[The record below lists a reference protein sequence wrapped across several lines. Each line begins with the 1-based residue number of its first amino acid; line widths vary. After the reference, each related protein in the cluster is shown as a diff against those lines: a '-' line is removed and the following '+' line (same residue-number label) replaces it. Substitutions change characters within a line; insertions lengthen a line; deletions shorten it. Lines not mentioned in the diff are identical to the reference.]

1 MRHIRNR
8 ATAIAVTA
16 VILTA
21 AGAVA
26 YAAIPDTS
34 GRVNGCYTTNSSLL
48 GPAKGSLRV
57 VDTNE
62 GCRGGETPIVWS
74 QTGPT
79 GPMGPVGA
87 TGATGAT
94 GPAGPAGPVGAA
106 GATGAT
112 GAMGPAGP
120 VGPAGADGS
129 PLWAVIEDGFNG
141 HAPTVR
147 VASGSHAIGAE
158 FTSNGTSLVT
168 FDRDVSQCA
177 IQVTAQVSHPAI
189 SARPSDADV
198 HKVQVALF
206 ENDVI
211 VNRPYSVTVSC

>member
-1 MRHIRNR
+1 MKHIRNR
-8 ATAIAVTA
+8 ATAIAITA

-26 YAAIPDTS
+26 YAAIPDPS

-62 GCRGGETPIVWS
+62 GCRAGETPIAWS

-79 GPMGPVGA
+79 GPAGPVGA

-94 GPAGPAGPVGAA
+94 GPAGPV

-112 GAMGPAGP
+112 GATGPAGP

-147 VASGSHAIGAE
+147 VASGNHATGAE

-168 FDRDVSQCA
+168 FDRDISQCA
-177 IQVTAQVSHPAI
+177 IQVTGQVNHPAI

>member
-1 MRHIRNR
+1 MMHIRNR

-16 VILTA
+16 VVLTA

-26 YAAIPDTS
+26 YAAIPDSS
-34 GRVNGCYTTNSSLL
+34 GRVNGCYTTNGSLL

-62 GCRGGETPIVWS
+62 PCRAGETPITWS

-87 TGATGAT
+87 TGATGAI
-94 GPAGPAGPVGAA
+94 

-112 GAMGPAGP
+112 GATGPAGP

-129 PLWAVIEDGFNG
+129 PIWAVIDDGFNG
-141 HAPTVR
+141 QGPTVR

-158 FTSNGTSLVT
+158 FASNGTSLVA
-168 FDRDVSQCA
+168 FDRDISRCA
-177 IQVTAQVSHPAI
+177 IQVTAQVDHPAI
-189 SARPSDADV
+189 SARPSDNDV
-198 HKVQVALF
+198 TKVQVALF
-206 ENDVI
+206 ENDLI

>member
-1 MRHIRNR
+1 MTHIRNR

-26 YAAIPDTS
+26 YAAIPDPS
-34 GRVNGCYTTNSSLL
+34 GRVNGCYTTSSSLL

-62 GCRGGETPIVWS
+62 GCRAGETPIAWS

-79 GPMGPVGA
+79 GPAGPVGA

-94 GPAGPAGPVGAA
+94 GPAGPVGAT

-147 VASGSHAIGAE
+147 VASGNHATGAE

-168 FDRDVSQCA
+168 FDRDISQCA
-177 IQVTAQVSHPAI
+177 IQVTGQVNHPAI

>member
-1 MRHIRNR
+1 MEFNARTKKVIL
-8 ATAIAVTA
+8 ATMSLSSMAVFGTQAAAIATIPSPDGTIYACYQKVNSPIPGA
-16 VILTA
+16 PYYKGDVRIVDQA
-21 AGAVA
+21 EACKPQEIRISWNSAGQV
-26 YAAIPDTS
+26 
-34 GRVNGCYTTNSSLL
+34 
-48 GPAKGSLRV
+48 
-57 VDTNE
+57 
-62 GCRGGETPIVWS
+62 
-74 QTGPT
+74 GPT
-79 GPMGPVGA
+79 GPAG
-87 TGATGAT
+87 TNGAT
-94 GPAGPAGPVGAA
+94 GPA

>member
-1 MRHIRNR
+1 MTHIRNR

-26 YAAIPDTS
+26 YAAIPDPS

-62 GCRGGETPIVWS
+62 SCRAGETPITWS

-87 TGATGAT
+87 TGATG
-94 GPAGPAGPVGAA
+94 PAGSVGPVVRLVRLVRLARWPDRRDRGDGTGRA
-106 GATGAT
+106 GRT
-112 GAMGPAGP
+112 
-120 VGPAGADGS
+120 
-129 PLWAVIEDGFNG
+129 
-141 HAPTVR
+141 R
-147 VASGSHAIGAE
+147 
-158 FTSNGTSLVT
+158 
-168 FDRDVSQCA
+168 RC
-177 IQVTAQVSHPAI
+177 
-189 SARPSDADV
+189 
-198 HKVQVALF
+198 
-206 ENDVI
+206 
-211 VNRPYSVTVSC
+211 